1 MSEEV
6 PVQLQPFAV
15 LSKSGGTRHKCGL
28 VFVLVKLLHLKKKN
42 DVTRAVPLTFSSALI
57 SGRVVEREAQWNQGS
72 NLQDDESDILQG
84 LPYQLQEGFW
94 LLWRYQVFPIYFFS
108 FVQVRLNA
116 CKTCKWYKVKSLERK
131 HEITNIYY
139 KNPRKYKMYYSAYTI
154 CNPIVNINSWNNTS
168 KFERFAVH
176 SVL

>member
-1 MSEEV
+1 MPECQRKWCSK

-28 VFVLVKLLHLKKKN
+28 VFVLVKLLHFKIT

-72 NLQDDESDILQG
+72 NLQDDESNILQG

-108 FVQVRLNA
+108 FVQVRLGA
-116 CKTCKWYKVKSLERK
+116 SKTWKWYRVKSLEGK
-131 HEITNIYY
+131 NEITNIYY
-139 KNPRKYKMYYSAYTI
+139 KNIKCI
-154 CNPIVNINSWNNTS
+154 IVYALYLTQ
-168 KFERFAVH
+168 
-176 SVL
+176 